1 MIGCDSNK
9 NTFSGLHNFHLLIA
23 IRFIAAT
30 KLNLGYDLL
39 LPHVKQTSPVT
50 KTIIFRYFGGLLRLI
65 TQRILSAT
73 HLTVFVVVAVVCSQ
87 EDNCFRCARPQ
98 PESVWRSTERR
109 PSVLA
114 SLNDWQSQALIIV
127 FSWLFFLEPFE
138 DQSKHR
144 PLQKKR
150 QQSVLKMITCCSNA
164 CWKYSLIWL
173 SVSFNRRITS
183 TGDGYLNP
191 IREIEKPNFGV
202 FICCCLLLMDHL
214 ND

>member
-50 KTIIFRYFGGLLRLI
+50 KTINFWYFGGLLRLI

-73 HLTVFVVVAVVCSQ
+73 HLMVFVVVAVVCSQ

-144 PLQKKR
+144 PLQKR
-150 QQSVLKMITCCSNA
+150 GSNQFWRWLHVVRTRVQNTLWSDCLSHLIGA
-164 CWKYSLIWL
+164 SLQPET
-173 SVSFNRRITS
+173 VT
-183 TGDGYLNP
+183 
-191 IREIEKPNFGV
+191 
-202 FICCCLLLMDHL
+202 
-214 ND
+214 